1 MGYNSKQLQPE
12 QICPVFLAFLTQICT
27 QITTSTSTIA
37 HKIRVFSCLKTLGF
51 PTGCFSCVSQR
62 KNTRFPSFCC
72 LACLSRIV
80 CFFFFCVKHSNFC
93 RVFSVCF
100 PRRKHVC
107 VPPPPET
114 REFQVDKPKNIFNK
128 VRMTLVLGRSEKIY
142 FSNGINYIL

>member
-1 MGYNSKQLQPE
+1 MCFCVRLLLHQVGGCFNGLSCFLSGWWVWAFFGRFMGYNSKQLQPE

-27 QITTSTSTIA
+27 QITTSTIA

-72 LACLSRIV
+72 LACLSRIE
-80 CFFFFCVKHSNFC
+80 CFFCVKHSNFC

-100 PRRKHVC
+100 PRRKHVR
-107 VPPPPET
+107 V
-114 REFQVDKPKNIFNK
+114 
-128 VRMTLVLGRSEKIY
+128 
-142 FSNGINYIL
+142 FSPLKHASFR